1 MIRVISGTY
10 KGRLLNIP
18 DSKTTRPTTDKVK
31 QAIFSI
37 VKKYIE
43 GAIFL
48 DLFAGSG
55 SIGIE
60 AISRGAK
67 KTYLNEKDVRA
78 FKIIKEN
85 LKSLNIEESLYE
97 LVLKDYRLFLKK
109 YKDVKFD
116 VVFLDPPY
124 RFKINQ
130 EVIKEMG
137 ERNMLSANA
146 IIISEQDE
154 KNKEVDGFF
163 MKEYRYGEKYVAIY
177 SKEENI

>member
-37 VKKYIE
+37 VKKHIE
-43 GAIFL
+43 GSIFL